1 MTSFRSDAAS
11 HSTEQIRRCEGVVLP
26 LSLSLSHSCVV
37 LSPHS
42 CIICTTHVTLRGSRR
57 SRGSRGTFDGVKGH
71 VRAALRAPLDDA
83 APPHVSP
90 LNPSRPPSPP
100 PSLAPSF
107 LPTHGSLFPVP
118 PAPHP
123 PTLSL
128 IPMLQR
134 PSLQEHSLC
143 HTPLHT
149 HCLRQKP
156 ARPPHTLQCRS
167 SSKRASLPPPACLTH
182 PGRVGASRSP
192 PHPVWPAFYTPRI
205 QQSRGMAGSA
215 VGAAAGAADSAAAG
229 GPAGAS
235 GAEGAEGTVAQGTA
249 EGGATGAQEKSGAGK
264 GALQGSGE
272 GQGQGQGEGKGEG
285 EGEGEGGEAGG
296 AGEEEEPLVQHV
308 VIRRDLMEALQW
320 PLGSVITQGCHAS
333 VAVLWQHRDHPNVLK
348 YCGQLDSM
356 RKVTLEVKGE
366 TQLLNLSKKLQE
378 AGITHRA
385 MACSPPRSTAFLK
398 GAISVYPRPPRV
410 LSSPLPRARLSLA
423 KGNDDILWLE
433 FFRSQT
439 PQQPSHIV
447 ARTFVRCD
455 AARQGSS
462 RRQSHQSVSAGATSR
477 TKGVRSPAGAATAER
492 LRVRKEGSA
501 PRKAEAPAPGAGRAK
516 GELDAFE
523 TWLCGEEAH
532 RESVKGEKDGS
543 GRGAGRHRGG
553 PAQPSAAPTAT
564 SSQRAAQ
571 PRQQKVSGSDRASQ
585 KTGQSAPAEIKKPAE
600 GRAARG
606 GATHSAS
613 NAQQNKA
620 GEAPRCRGSN
630 GCRPSTDGATS
641 TSCSSSCG
649 SVGCTKVGA
658 ELPKQGRSTGG
669 EAPSPRTNRQARR
682 ARNSYASL
690 ADVAMAGMT
699 WIAGPEGV
707 KIEGSVQRWRE
718 GEGRERRVLVER
730 AVVSL
735 QLFLPLSLVDL
746 SLRAMWQ
753 GIINKWPGLC
763 ASWVGAA
770 VQAASGVGCWFSR
783 LRAWC
788 VVLGALRALHLL
800 LWAVKPRPCA
810 A

>member
-1 MTSFRSDAAS
+1 
-11 HSTEQIRRCEGVVLP
+11 
-26 LSLSLSHSCVV
+26 
-37 LSPHS
+37 
-42 CIICTTHVTLRGSRR
+42 
-57 SRGSRGTFDGVKGH
+57 SRGSGGTFEGVKGLPS
-71 VRAALRAPLDDA
+71 RAAAARARVQRRAPLCMMLRRPTTAEALVTRTLAVSHTARESRRTARMPRPFASCTA
-83 APPHVSP
+83 ALSLPRAPCASP
-90 LNPSRPPSPP
+90 TLFVLPSRTTHSVTGPPC
-100 PSLAPSF
+100 AH
-107 LPTHGSLFPVP
+107 TRHNQHIRHVGS
-118 PAPHP
+118 
-123 PTLSL
+123 
-128 IPMLQR
+128 R
-134 PSLQEHSLC
+134 
-143 HTPLHT
+143 
-149 HCLRQKP
+149 HCALTQQ
-156 ARPPHTLQCRS
+156 TQQCRS
-167 SSKRASLPPPACLTH
+167 SNHVSVPPSPSAVRVH
-182 PGRVGASRSP
+182 PSSHQAHVGRVSAIRSP
-192 PHPVWPAFYTPRI
+192 LHTVCAAR
-205 QQSRGMAGSA
+205 SRLSGGMSGTAA
-215 VGAAAGAADSAAAG
+215 DAAAEQ
-229 GPAGAS
+229 PAGPS
-235 GAEGAEGTVAQGTA
+235 GAEGAEGTAAQGAA
-249 EGGATGAQEKSGAGK
+249 EGGATGALEKSGGGE
-264 GALQGSGE
+264 GALHGRGE
-272 GQGQGQGEGKGEG
+272 GQGQAQGEG
-285 EGEGEGGEAGG
+285 EGEGV
-296 AGEEEEPLVQHV
+296 AGEEEDPLVQHV

-320 PLGSVITQGCHAS
+320 PLGSVITQGCHAT
-333 VAVLWQHRDHPNVLK
+333 VAVLWQHRHHPNVLK

-398 GAISVYPRPPRV
+398 GAISVYPRPTRV
-410 LSSPLPRARLSLA
+410 FSPLPRSLLSLA
-423 KGNDDILWLE
+423 KGNDDILRLE

-447 ARTFVRCD
+447 ARTSVRCD

-462 RRQSHQSVSAGATSR
+462 RRQSQHSVSAGATAR
-477 TKGVRSPAGAATAER
+477 AKGARSPAGAVTAER

-501 PRKAEAPAPGAGRAK
+501 PRKAEVPAPGAGRAN
-516 GELDAFE
+516 GEFDAFE

-532 RESVKGEKDGS
+532 RESAKGEKDGG
-543 GRGAGRHRGG
+543 GRGAGRQRGG
-553 PAQPSAAPTAT
+553 PAQPPSAPTPTAL
-564 SSQRAAQ
+564 QRAAQ
-571 PRQQKVSGSDRASQ
+571 PRQQKVSGGDRANQ
-585 KTGQSAPAEIKKPAE
+585 KTGQSAPAENKKPAE

-606 GATHSAS
+606 GVAHSAS

-641 TSCSSSCG
+641 SSCSSSCG

-658 ELPKQGRSTGG
+658 ELPRQGRSTGG

-682 ARNSYASL
+682 VRNSYASL

-763 ASWVGAA
+763 ASSVGAA

-800 LWAVKPRPCA
+800 LCAVKPRPCA